1 MTPDRLL
8 VTYMRISTSKQGRHA
23 MPTAKPREWPYASSV
38 SATMTAHAAMKIA
51 VSTEDIVHIG
61 SSDVFIRQS

>member
-1 MTPDRLL
+1 
-8 VTYMRISTSKQGRHA
+8 
-23 MPTAKPREWPYASSV
+23 
-38 SATMTAHAAMKIA
+38 MTAHAAMKIA